1 MKTSI
6 SFPVLVTLDAG
17 KMIHH
22 LGYVKGHC
30 SHTNAIGTL
39 ALIKEHIIC
48 INKKTISQHKRLH
61 YEGRVSLLRISIIV
75 W

>member
-22 LGYVKGHC
+22 LGYVKDHC

-48 INKKTISQHKRLH
+48 INKKSYIPT
-61 YEGRVSLLRISIIV
+61 
-75 W
+75 